1 MLHPKDYTGW
11 IDTKKREREKKSVHV
26 LSIRY
31 AIQMQKHTQAENK
44 GMGKGNESHSVVS
57 NSLRPHGLYS
67 PWNSVGQNTGVGSLS
82 FLWGNLPNPGIKPR
96 SSTLQPDS
104 LPAKPQGKLKNTGVG
119 SLSHLQWIF
128 PTQESNQGLLHCRW
142 IFYQLSYHGSP
153 SKNTWVWKIL
163 TCALKPE

>member
-1 MLHPKDYTGW
+1 M
-11 IDTKKREREKKSVHV
+11 

-82 FLWGNLPNPGIKPR
+82 PSPEDLPNPGIEP
-96 SSTLQPDS
+96 SSPILQADS
-104 LPAKPQGKLKNTGVG
+104 LPQ
-119 SLSHLQWIF
+119 SHK
-128 PTQESNQGLLHCRW
+128 
-142 IFYQLSYHGSP
+142 GSP
-153 SKNTWVWKIL
+153 WKKEVHTNGNHKKAGVAILISDETDFTIKIATRDKERYIMIQGSKKSI
-163 TCALKPE
+163 